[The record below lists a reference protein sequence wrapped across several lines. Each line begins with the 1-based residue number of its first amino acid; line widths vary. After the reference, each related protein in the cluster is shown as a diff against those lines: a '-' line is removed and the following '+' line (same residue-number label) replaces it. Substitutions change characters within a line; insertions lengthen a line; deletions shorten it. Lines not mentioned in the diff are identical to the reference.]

1 MKPEILAPAGN
12 MQSLVAAV
20 RCGADAVYFGA
31 GNFNARRN
39 ASNFGSDEL
48 KKAIDY
54 CHLHSVKCHVTLNTL
69 ISDGEM
75 PELADTIKH
84 ICEAGA
90 DALIIQDLGV
100 AKLVRE
106 ICPDIAMHASTQ
118 LSTGT
123 PEGIKLLSELG
134 FTRAVLPRE
143 LSKTEIEKIAAV
155 SPVELEAFV
164 HGALCMCV
172 SGQCLLSAMLGSRSG
187 NRRLCAQPC
196 RLPFAAKGGTG
207 TDLSLKDLS
216 LIERINE
223 LNDIGVCSFK
233 IEGRMKRPEYVAAAV
248 TACRKALDGCYGESD
263 KNELRALFSRSGF
276 TDGYYEAKLGREMFG
291 KREKDDVTSAT
302 GELLKKYEKLYE
314 KENAVYPAEFF
325 FSAHIGE
332 KPTLSAKARGKS
344 VFVEGGNVCEQA
356 LSRPLDTESVNAQ
369 LSKCGGTVFFADSIE
384 CDIGENVSVPLSAI
398 NALRREALTKLADDI
413 TYRKPYKLNEY
424 RITKS
429 KAESTDRRKLYI
441 QFSSVDQIPEEIEC
455 DRMFLPLDTDADI
468 INKYSAGV
476 TVPRGLFGN
485 YDIIAEKL
493 KSSPA
498 AFALCNT
505 PDALALARN
514 AGKQVIGGPFMNIF
528 NSVALGEAERLGVS
542 EQVLS
547 YELTTKQIADISG
560 IKTGCVVYGRTPL
573 MLTRNCPVRNG
584 VDCKECKRQSCLT
597 DRKGIYFP
605 VRCENGF
612 SQLYNSVPTY
622 MLDRLSEIRGTSF
635 DMLVFTTETKEEV
648 RGILNAYRLHS
659 APKGEYTR
667 GLFTRGV
674 E

>member
-39 ASNFGSDEL
+39 ASNFGGDEL

-54 CHLHSVKCHVTLNTL
+54 CHLHSVKCHITLNTL
-69 ISDGEM
+69 VSDGEM
-75 PELADTIKH
+75 PELIDTLRR

-134 FTRAVLPRE
+134 FSRAVLPRE
-143 LSKTEIEKIAAV
+143 LSKAEIEKIAAV

-187 NRRLCAQPC
+187 NRGLCAQPC

-223 LNDIGVCSFK
+223 LNNIGVCSFK

-248 TACRKALDGCYGESD
+248 TACRKALDGCYGEND

-302 GELLKKYEKLYE
+302 GELLRKYEKLYE

-332 KPTLSAKARGKS
+332 KPTLSAKAEGKS
-344 VFVEGGNVCEQA
+344 VFVEGGNICEQA
-356 LSRPLDTESVNAQ
+356 ISRPLDCESVKAQ

-398 NALRREALTKLADDI
+398 NALRREALEKLAAEI
-413 TYRKPYKLNEY
+413 IYRKPYKLNEY

-429 KAESTDRRKLYI
+429 KAESTDRRKLCI
-441 QFSSVDQIPEEIEC
+441 QFSSVEQIPEEIEC

-468 INKYSAGV
+468 IKKYSAGV
-476 TVPRGLFGN
+476 TVPRGLFCN
-485 YDIIAEKL
+485 YDTIAKKL
-493 KSSPA
+493 ENSPA

-505 PDALALARN
+505 PDALALAKN

-584 VDCKECKRQSCLT
+584 VDCKECKRRSCLT

-622 MLDRLSEIRGTSF
+622 MLDRPGEIRGTSF

-648 RGILNAYRLHS
+648 CEILTAYRLRS

>member
-1 MKPEILAPAGN
+1 

-39 ASNFGSDEL
+39 ASNFSGDEL
-48 KKAIDY
+48 REAVDY

-75 PELADTIKH
+75 SELAETVKR
-84 ICEAGA
+84 ICSAGA

-106 ICPDIAMHASTQ
+106 ICPEIAMHASTQ

-143 LSKTEIEKIAAV
+143 LSRTEIEKIASV
-155 SPVELEAFV
+155 SPIELEAFV

-187 NRRLCAQPC
+187 NRGLCAQPC

-223 LNDIGVCSFK
+223 LNSIGVCSFK

-263 KNELRALFSRSGF
+263 KNELKALFSRSGF
-276 TDGYYEAKLGREMFG
+276 TDGYYEGKLGREMFG

-302 GELLKKYEKLYE
+302 SELLRKYEKLWE
-314 KENAVYPAEFF
+314 KENAVYPADFA
-325 FSAHIGE
+325 FSAYIGE
-332 KPTLSAKARGKS
+332 KPTLSAKACGRS
-344 VFVEGGNVCEQA
+344 VFVEGEKVCEQA
-356 LSRPLDTESVNAQ
+356 LNRSLDCDSVKAQ
-369 LSKCGGTVFFADSIE
+369 LSKCGGTVFFADNID

-398 NALRREALTKLADDI
+398 NALRREALEKLAAEI

-424 RITKS
+424 SFKKS
-429 KAESTDRRKLYI
+429 KPDNPSRRELYI
-441 QFSSVDQIPEEIEC
+441 QFSSVEQIPEEIGC
-455 DRMFLPLDTDADI
+455 DRMFLPLDTDAEI
-468 INKYSAGV
+468 IKKYRAGV

-485 YDIIAEKL
+485 YGIIGEKL
-493 KSSPA
+493 ESSPA
-498 AFALCNT
+498 AYALCNT
-505 PDALALARN
+505 PDAVALARN

-528 NSVALGEAERLGVS
+528 NSVALCEAGKLGIS
-542 EQVLS
+542 EQTLS
-547 YELTTKQIADISG
+547 YELTTKQIADIAG

-584 VDCKECKRQSCLT
+584 VDCKDCKRQSFLT
-597 DRKGIYFP
+597 DRKSIDFP

-622 MLDRLSEIRGTSF
+622 MLDRLGEIRGTSF
-635 DMLVFTTETKEEV
+635 DMLVFTTESKREV
-648 RGILNAYRLHS
+648 SGILDAYRLHS
-659 APKGEYTR
+659 APKGDYTR